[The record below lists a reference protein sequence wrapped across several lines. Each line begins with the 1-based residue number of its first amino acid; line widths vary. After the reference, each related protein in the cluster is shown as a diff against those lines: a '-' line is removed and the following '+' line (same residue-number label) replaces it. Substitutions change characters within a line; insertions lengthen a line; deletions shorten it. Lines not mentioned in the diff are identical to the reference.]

1 MSENQG
7 TTFENKCVI
16 LSDLWMGYR
25 VDKKFEDFVE
35 YNDIGLPL
43 AFLVDEELVKPAPQ
57 AKAMIDETFDL
68 LIAALGVED
77 TGFDSLDE
85 MMVG

>member
-7 TTFENKCVI
+7 TTFENKCAI